1 VSAITADFRQGTHTY
16 DVRLRIDELIS
27 EEIRYL
33 DPELNCDPQFL
44 KIRNRKCTRRRYDAK
59 GTLLS
64 HQLISAEIAY
74 LDPEFSD
81 RAAEE
86 TNDNDGTSPDANRS
100 FWTASL
106 VVVTILSLACLII
119 VVEWLSG
126 QLR

>member
-1 VSAITADFRQGTHTY
+1 M
-16 DVRLRIDELIS
+16 DELIS

-44 KIRNRKCTRRRYDAK
+44 KIRNRKCTGRCDDGK
-59 GTLLS
+59 STLLS
-64 HQLISAEIAY
+64 NQLISAEIAY
-74 LDPEFSD
+74 LDPEFDRD
-81 RAAEE
+81 RASAE
-86 TNDNDGTSPDANRS
+86 TNDYDGTSPEANRS
-100 FWTASL
+100 FWTTSL